1 MYPPLINS
9 QWVSG
14 SEERLVK
21 LTLHG
26 LWGKIEVNGKTYDP
40 SKGIPPMT
48 AFGALLDDKEMA
60 SVLTYVRNSWGNKAP
75 AVKPSTVK
83 RVRQENEKRTA
94 VWTPEELL
102 KKHPLK

>member
-1 MYPPLINS
+1 
-9 QWVSG
+9 
-14 SEERLVK
+14 
-21 LTLHG
+21 
-26 LWGKIEVNGKTYDP
+26 
-40 SKGIPPMT
+40 MT